1 MSESL
6 LFERLQAVSWHAVE
20 LAKPFPVEALPT
32 PALVLDRIAMERNLA
47 AMSKHLAAHGKKA
60 RPHAKTHKCPL
71 IAKTQLSHG
80 AAGLCAAKVGEAAA
94 LILAG
99 VPRVLITS
107 PVQSAGKVAVLAELS
122 RRAEELLLVV
132 DSMAGLE
139 LLQNHL
145 PGDAR
150 VGVVL
155 DIDIEMGRTG
165 IRKLDEARR
174 IIAAARADER
184 LGFAGVQ
191 HYAGHLQH
199 IGSFAE
205 RQTRST
211 ESWEKALTFAR
222 AASDELPPIVSG
234 GGSGTYAIDIAVAEI
249 TDLQV
254 GSYLFMDREYR
265 DIESRDSASFSEFE
279 VALTVACTAISAPLA
294 EAGAVTLNG
303 GFKAFASDSGV
314 PVPYD
319 GAPGKFR
326 FAGDEHGVFRVT
338 EGQTRPQ
345 LGDVLRFV
353 VPHCD
358 PTVNLHDVYWVMEGD
373 GLIHSLWP
381 ITARGLVW

>member
-6 LFERLQAVSWHAVE
+6 LFKRLQSVSSKAIE
-20 LAKPFPVEALPT
+20 LPKPLPVDALPT
-32 PALVLDRIAMERNLA
+32 PALILDRLAMERNLA
-47 AMSKHLAAHGKKA
+47 AMSKHLAAHRKKA
-60 RPHAKTHKCPL
+60 RPHAKTHKCAL
-71 IAKTQLSHG
+71 IAQAQLAHG

-107 PVQSAGKVAVLAELS
+107 PLQSPGKVAVLAELS
-122 RRAEELLLVV
+122 QRAAELLLVV

-139 LLQNHL
+139 LLQKYL
-145 PGDAR
+145 PAEAR

-165 IRKLDEARR
+165 IRVLDEARR
-174 IIAAARADER
+174 IVAAARADQR

-199 IGSFAE
+199 IASFGE
-205 RQTRST
+205 RKERSL
-211 ESWEKALTFAR
+211 ESWHNALAFAQ
-222 AASDELPPIVSG
+222 AAADELPPIISG
-234 GGSGTYAIDIAVAEI
+234 GGSGTYAIDVAVPEI

-265 DIESRDSASFSEFE
+265 DIESCGGASFTEFE

-294 EAGAVTLNG
+294 DAGAATLNG

-319 GAPGKFR
+319 GVQGKFR
-326 FAGDEHGVFRVT
+326 FAGDEHGVFRVVS
-338 EGQTRPQ
+338 GQSRPR

-358 PTVNLHDVYWVMEGD
+358 PTVNLHDVYWVLEAD
-373 GLIHSLWP
+373 GLVHSLWP